1 MSLHLSSVPYKP
13 VFFFRQFNNKTSNE
27 LDIRHTAMRKSVRS
41 QCFDVV
47 RTIECMP
54 QTDDLWS
61 KQVVIVAVPK
71 CDAARANSND
81 KIQPVMAMR
90 SNEQQHQKFPNE
102 KLVRRSACAAH
113 GIFSYTPSL
122 RWWAVYLH
130 SVWCDCAIHLPRTL
144 PAGLKVP
151 HAHPGQ

>member
-54 QTDDLWS
+54 QTDDL
-61 KQVVIVAVPK
+61 
-71 CDAARANSND
+71 
-81 KIQPVMAMR
+81 
-90 SNEQQHQKFPNE
+90 
-102 KLVRRSACAAH
+102 
-113 GIFSYTPSL
+113 
-122 RWWAVYLH
+122 
-130 SVWCDCAIHLPRTL
+130 
-144 PAGLKVP
+144 
-151 HAHPGQ
+151 